1 MPRVLPSRW
10 AQLIVLPLLVGGLW
24 TARELFMGTFPYT
37 GFPWGRIGMS
47 QSESPLAHIASWTGV
62 AGLTFLMVAFTAAA
76 IEWGRTAQWRDL
88 RTALPAVGACG
99 TADLR
104 PRIPDDDGG

>member
-1 MPRVLPSRW
+1 M
-10 AQLIVLPLLVGGLW
+10 GGLW
-24 TARELFMGTFPYT
+24 TAAGALLGTFPYT

-76 IEWGRTAQWRDL
+76 IEWARVAQWRDL
-88 RTALPAVGACG
+88 RTALPAVGRRG
-99 TADLR
+99 TAAPR
-104 PRIPDDDGG
+104 PRVPDDGGG